1 MNCHAKGCP
10 TKSTWFRRRV
20 LKQPGY
26 YLQSEWFC
34 SEICL
39 ESGVLQKLEAQKS
52 SREGAR
58 QVSLQMT
65 LANVLIASGVITP
78 AHLASRDPN
87 TELSEY
93 LLSKGLAKERDVT
106 LALSRIHN
114 IPFISLNGRS
124 IQNSVLNTVPA
135 EIAETH
141 DFFPLE
147 FLQTENQLV
156 LVTCKPTSVPIM
168 TNLRAILGCQVAIY
182 LGMES
187 VVRTMIGKYC
197 ESSSRKRDEGQRSGA
212 TDNLGDVASRI
223 VLRARAIGA
232 RSLRVTRFGQFIWTR
247 FFVGEDAL
255 NLVL

>member
-1 MNCHAKGCP
+1 MSCHATGCS
-10 TKSTWFRRRV
+10 TESTWFRRRIM
-20 LKQPGY
+20 KRPGY

-39 ESGVLQKLEAQKS
+39 KSGVLQKLEVQKS
-52 SREGAR
+52 FREGAR
-58 QVSLQMT
+58 QVSLQKT

-78 AHLASRDPN
+78 ATLAGRDPN

-93 LLSKGLAKERDVT
+93 LRGKGIVKERDIT

-114 IPFISLNGRS
+114 IPFISLSGRS
-124 IQNSVLNTVPA
+124 IQSNVLNTVPA
-135 EIAETH
+135 EIAKTH

-156 LVTCKPTSVPIM
+156 LVTYKPGSVPVM

-182 LGMES
+182 LGMEW
-187 VVRTMIGKYC
+187 VVRTMIDQYC
-197 ESSSRKRDEGQRSGA
+197 ESSSRKSEEGQRSGA
-212 TDNLGDVASRI
+212 TDDLGDVASSI
-223 VLRARAIGA
+223 VRRARAIGA

-247 FFVGEDAL
+247 FFVGEEAL